1 MAWYVI
7 AEKYVDQWKPL
18 PINTGR
24 GLGILV
30 FDSRWDTQ
38 AFIDANWEI
47 SLGSRWEPLELN
59 NAQLARVLEWYADEE
74 DIKWI
79 VRNAPSRPG
88 GVPWGAEG
96 APQEVALAKV
106 GDIRDLIE
114 VLRGPE

>member
-1 MAWYVI
+1 M
-7 AEKYVDQWKPL
+7 
-18 PINTGR
+18 NTAR

-30 FDSRWDTQ
+30 LDSRRDTQ

-79 VRNAPSRPG
+79 VRNPPRSAG
-88 GVPWGAEG
+88 GVAWGAEG
-96 APQEVALAKV
+96 APQEVAQAKV
-106 GDIRDLIE
+106 GDIRDYIE
-114 VLRGPE
+114 ALRGPE

>member
-1 MAWYVI
+1 MEA
-7 AEKYVDQWKPL
+7 P

-30 FDSRWDTQ
+30 FDSRWDTK

-79 VRNAPSRPG
+79 VRNAPYSSG
-88 GVPWGAEG
+88 GVAWGAEG

>member
-1 MAWYVI
+1 M
-7 AEKYVDQWKPL
+7 
-18 PINTGR
+18 
-24 GLGILV
+24 V

-79 VRNAPSRPG
+79 VRNAPRSAG
-88 GVPWGAEG
+88 GDPWGAEG
-96 APQEVALAKV
+96 APQEVAQAKV
-106 GDIRDLIE
+106 GDIRDYIGA
-114 VLRGPE
+114 LRGPE

>member
-7 AEKYVDQWKPL
+7 AEKYFDQWKPL

-30 FDSRWDTQ
+30 FDSRWDTR

-47 SLGSRWEPLELN
+47 SLGSGWEPLELN
-59 NAQLARVLEWYADEE
+59 GAQLAHVLEWYADEE

-96 APQEVALAKV
+96 APQEVAQAKV
-106 GDIRDLIE
+106 GNIRDFIE
-114 VLRGPE
+114 ALRGPE